1 MQNKVKK
8 GFGNLAKDEDREA
21 IDIAKRSVVEMEGVE
36 KFYQMGEVIVKA
48 LNGVD
53 FSIAD
58 GEFISIIGPSGSG
71 KSTLL
76 QLIGALDRPTSGS
89 VYIDGVDISVLKESK
104 LARLRGEKIGFIFQT
119 FNLYPTLN
127 ALQNVELPMMII
139 DTGSTERK
147 KRAQG
152 LLKMVG
158 LSDRKNHFPSQLS
171 GGQRQR
177 VAIARALANN
187 PSLVLADEPT
197 GNLDTE
203 SGREVLEIFK
213 KLNAEGR
220 TIAVVTHDQ
229 DIADF
234 ADHILRIKDGKMEAK
249 A

>member
-1 MQNKVKK
+1 M
-8 GFGNLAKDEDREA
+8 
-21 IDIAKRSVVEMEGVE
+21 IDMAERKVVEMEGIE
-36 KFYQMGEVIVKA
+36 KFYQMGEVTVKA

-53 FSIAD
+53 FSIYK

-76 QLIGALDRPTSGS
+76 QLIGVLDRPTSGR
-89 VYIDGVDISVLKESK
+89 VLLDGVDISGLNDSE
-104 LARLRGEKIGFIFQT
+104 LARLRGRKIGFIFQN

-139 DTGSTERK
+139 GTGSSERR

-152 LLKMVG
+152 LLEMVG
-158 LSDRKNHFPSQLS
+158 LSDRADHFPSQLS

-234 ADHILRIKDGKMEAK
+234 ADRIVRIKDGKMEAE

>member
-1 MQNKVKK
+1 M
-8 GFGNLAKDEDREA
+8 
-21 IDIAKRSVVEMEGVE
+21 IDMAERKVVEMEGIE

-58 GEFISIIGPSGSG
+58 GEFLSIIGPSGSG

-76 QLIGALDRPTSGS
+76 QLIGVLDRPTSGR
-89 VYIDGVDISVLKESK
+89 ILLDGVDISGLNDSE
-104 LARLRGEKIGFIFQT
+104 LARLRGRKIGFIFQT

-139 DTGSTERK
+139 GTGSSERR

-152 LLKMVG
+152 LLEMVG
-158 LSDRKNHFPSQLS
+158 LSDRADHFPSQLS

-234 ADHILRIKDGKMEAK
+234 ADRIVRIKDGKMEAE

>member
-234 ADHILRIKDGKMEAK
+234 ADRILRIKDGKMEAK

>member
-1 MQNKVKK
+1 
-8 GFGNLAKDEDREA
+8 
-21 IDIAKRSVVEMEGVE
+21 MEGVE

>member
-1 MQNKVKK
+1 MAERK
-8 GFGNLAKDEDREA
+8 
-21 IDIAKRSVVEMEGVE
+21 VVEMEGIE
-36 KFYQMGEVIVKA
+36 KFYQMGEVTVKA

-53 FSIAD
+53 FSIYK

-76 QLIGALDRPTSGS
+76 QLIGVLDRPTSGR
-89 VYIDGVDISVLKESK
+89 VLLDGVDISGLNDSE
-104 LARLRGEKIGFIFQT
+104 LARLRGRKIGFIFQN

-139 DTGSTERK
+139 GTGSSERR

-152 LLKMVG
+152 LLEMVG
-158 LSDRKNHFPSQLS
+158 LSDRADHFPSQLS

-234 ADHILRIKDGKMEAK
+234 ADRIVRIKDGKMEAE